1 MIRPSR
7 TLNRNVGYQPAFTL
21 VEVLASLVLVAI
33 ILPVA
38 MKGISLITG
47 LAGSAKQHLEAGSL
61 AETKLAELLATGAWQ
76 DGDSIG
82 DFGQDWPDYRWT
94 AEVRDRE
101 GTTLREVEVGVQW
114 TRRATD
120 RSITLTT
127 LAYTGSR

>member
-7 TLNRNVGYQPAFTL
+7 TLNRNVGCRSAFTL
-21 VEVLASLVLVAI
+21 VEVLVSLVLVAI

-76 DGDSIG
+76 DGDATG
-82 DFGQDWPDYRWT
+82 DFGQDWPVYRWT
-94 AEVRDRE
+94 AEARDRE
-101 GTTLREVEVGVQW
+101 GTTLREVEVSVQW